1 VLYGSGERLK
11 RGRFNSRRVCSAST
25 IHTFIHRPVLTSG
38 IKHRICH
45 LEQAHVV
52 RLECTTAGH
61 NKFYEFDFVR
71 TIGHLKVIGRYG
83 VIRQA
88 PKETIIYG

>member
-1 VLYGSGERLK
+1 
-11 RGRFNSRRVCSAST
+11 
-25 IHTFIHRPVLTSG
+25 
-38 IKHRICH
+38 
-45 LEQAHVV
+45 VV